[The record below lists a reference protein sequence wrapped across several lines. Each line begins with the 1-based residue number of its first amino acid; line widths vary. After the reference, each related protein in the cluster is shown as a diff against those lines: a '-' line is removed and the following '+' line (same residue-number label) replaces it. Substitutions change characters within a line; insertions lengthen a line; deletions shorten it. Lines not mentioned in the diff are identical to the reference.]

1 METLIP
7 IKNIN
12 TRNYHFDFWKGLFA
26 IFVILVHFPFPG
38 NLGKICSAIG
48 ICGVIFFFLISGY
61 SAYNKD
67 DEIACNNLK
76 NRFKRNL
83 IILGLVLL
91 IYFVLMTLEQLITG
105 QFEDYLSYIKNPWFI
120 PRLLFLGD
128 LSFIK
133 ADQLWFMFAL
143 LYSYLVL
150 LFMHKYKLTKYFY
163 YFLPILLLARIGVE
177 TYVNTYNADW
187 HYTSFFLTSG
197 FPIMLLGHFIACKK
211 EAFLKA
217 PTYVTI
223 ILTLAF
229 TSLMFTTLFVRFLDF
244 DIGQIFKILC
254 IFELFI
260 LTLKVTGNK
269 EIKVI
274 GLIGRKYSLYIYL
287 FHFLVGIIVID
298 VLYIR
303 ENPEWVYNY
312 LMPVLAVIFGTLVPI
327 GLYKLNNKI
336 KLKRKSSTKQISSTM

>member
-1 METLIP
+1 MEALMP
-7 IKNIN
+7 INNLNKQI
-12 TRNYHFDFWKGLFA
+12 RNYTFDFLKGLFA
-26 IFVILVHFPFPG
+26 IFVIMVHFPFPG
-38 NLGKICSAIG
+38 IVGKITSAIG

-61 SAYNKD
+61 SAYNSD
-67 DEIACNNLK
+67 DEIACNNIK
-76 NRFKRNL
+76 KRFKRNL
-83 IILGLVLL
+83 IITGIVLL
-91 IYFVLMTLEQLITG
+91 IYFVLMTIEQLVTG
-105 QFEDYLSYIKNPWFI
+105 QFDGYLNYLKNPWFV

-163 YFLPILLLARIGVE
+163 YFLPVLLLARIGVE

-223 ILTLAF
+223 ILTLVF
-229 TSLMFTTLFVRFLDF
+229 TALMFTTLFARFLDF

-260 LTLKVTGNK
+260 LTLKIPGNN
-269 EIKVI
+269 EIKVL

-287 FHFLVGIIVID
+287 FHFLIGIIVVD

-303 ENPEWVYNY
+303 ENPEWVYDY

-336 KLKRKSSTKQISSTM
+336 KLKRKSSTKQI